1 MVKSPGPKHS
11 KPRKEPVTIDLD
23 PKEVERKPASGASSS
38 ADAPTSRTDAGAG
51 VDSATEGDKPGT
63 SRGDTAAGPQA
74 KPASPSQTATS
85 ASSST
90 GPNTSA
96 DRSAS
101 PKAGSAPSS
110 AAASATSSSAG
121 SDAAGK
127 SKPVSKE
134 GSGSDRKS
142 TGAAVPPS
150 GAGGAG
156 GPTPHP
162 GARGAP
168 PSAPRRGTALLAGI
182 AGGLIALLLVAVL
195 QWAGMWPIGTTARS
209 SGEVA
214 ELRMQVEELRQA
226 MAAGEPE
233 LTGDE
238 LDARIGEAVESG
250 VAPLR
255 EEIASLQ
262 AEAADAGD
270 EPVDLQPLQERLD
283 ALEAS
288 LAGLSDGASPETALA
303 EVEERFSA
311 LESRLAAIEADAE
324 ANDELASRMSEL
336 EQQVAGIQSDLG
348 ERADEPRAALVI
360 AASALKAAIDRGHGF
375 QTELE
380 TYAALSPDAE
390 SAAALGNYAADGV
403 PTRSAILAELS
414 PAADRMVDAGRDRQ
428 ESDDFLGNLWQSARD
443 LVTVRPIGSVEG
455 DSVEAIVARLEA
467 AIREGDYGRALSEY
481 ETLPPA
487 AQSAGADF
495 MDGVRARHDAD
506 MIVDEALTRALRAS

>member
-23 PKEVERKPASGASSS
+23 PKEVERKPAAGASSS
-38 ADAPTSRTDAGAG
+38 ADAPTSKPDAGAAG
-51 VDSATEGDKPGT
+51 PATEGDKPRT
-63 SRGDTAAGPQA
+63 SQGDTAAGPHA

-85 ASSST
+85 ASSTS
-90 GPNTSA
+90 GPKASS
-96 DRSAS
+96 DRSES
-101 PKAGSAPSS
+101 PKAGSASSS
-110 AAASATSSSAG
+110 AAAGATSASAG
-121 SDAAGK
+121 GASSGE

-134 GSGSDRKS
+134 GSGSVRKS

-156 GPTPHP
+156 GSTTPP

-182 AGGLIALLLVAVL
+182 AGGLIALFLVAVL
-195 QWAGMWPIGTTARS
+195 QWAGMWPIGTTARG

-214 ELRMQVEELRQA
+214 ELRMQVEDLRQA

-233 LTGDE
+233 FTAEE

-262 AEAADAGD
+262 SEAADAGG
-270 EPVDLQPLQERLD
+270 EPVDLQPIQERLD
-283 ALEAS
+283 TLETS
-288 LAGLSDGASPETALA
+288 LAALGDGASPEAAPA

-311 LESRLAAIEADAE
+311 LESRLDAIEADAG
-324 ANDELASRMSEL
+324 ADDELASRLSDL
-336 EQQVAGIQSDLG
+336 EQQVAAIQSELG

-360 AASALKAAIDRGHGF
+360 AASALKAAIDRGDAF

-390 SAAALGNYAADGV
+390 SAAALGAYADEGV
-403 PTRSAILAELS
+403 PTRNAILAELS
-414 PAADRMVDAGRDRQ
+414 PAADRMVAAGRERE
-428 ESDDFLGNLWQSARD
+428 ESDDFFGNLWQSARD

-455 DSVEAIVARLEA
+455 DSVEAMVARLEA
-467 AIREGDYGRALSEY
+467 AIREGDYRRALSEY
-481 ETLPPA
+481 DTLPPA
-487 AQSAGADF
+487 AQAAGADF
-495 MDGVRARHDAD
+495 IDGVRARHEADAL
-506 MIVDEALTRALRAS
+506 VDEALTRALRAS

>member
-11 KPRKEPVTIDLD
+11 QPRKEPVTIDLD
-23 PKEVERKPASGASSS
+23 PKDVERKPASGASSS

-156 GPTPHP
+156 GPTPPP

-262 AEAADAGD
+262 AEAADAGG

-360 AASALKAAIDRGHGF
+360 AASALKAAVDRGDAF
-375 QTELE
+375 QAELE
-380 TYAALSPDAE
+380 TYAALAPDA
-390 SAAALGNYAADGV
+390 D
-403 PTRSAILAELS
+403 
-414 PAADRMVDAGRDRQ
+414 GRDRVWARMPPRACPRTPPSWPICRRCRRPDGGRRSRQ
-428 ESDDFLGNLWQSARD
+428 AGERRFHRQSVAERARS
-443 LVTVRPIGSVEG
+443 RHRAARSVPSKATAWKRSWRG
-455 DSVEAIVARLEA
+455 FEA
-467 AIREGDYGRALSEY
+467 AFARAIMARALSEY
-481 ETLPPA
+481 EQLPPA

-495 MDGVRARHDAD
+495 MDRVRARHE
-506 MIVDEALTRALRAS
+506 MRYTGG